1 MILEQLTL
9 DNFCL
14 YGGRQ
19 VFDLTPG
26 RRGGKPLSIV
36 HQDQSWG
43 QCTTDRLILQAV
55 IESEATRGA
64 IDDG

>member
-1 MILEQLTL
+1 MILEQLTVH
-9 DNFCL
+9 DFCL
-14 YGGRQ
+14 YRDRQ
-19 VFDLTPG
+19 VFDLTPR

-36 HQDQSWG
+36 HHDRSWG
-43 QCTTDRLILQAV
+43 QYTTDRLILQAM